1 MFIAAFL
8 KGITGLG
15 FSTIC
20 LGMLANIIPLPVA
33 IPMVIIPSLS
43 SNVIVMVQAGHFRP
57 TLFEFKW
64 LYLATLPGLAIGLAL
79 LGSLPPVQT
88 AAALGAVL
96 IAYAIFA
103 LVHSEFR
110 LSERVARYL
119 QVPVGFTTGIVN
131 GATGSQVMPVLP
143 YLLSLSLSP
152 DRLVQAINISFTAS
166 SLVMMAGLAH
176 LGLLD
181 TKILLASCLAI
192 IPVYIG
198 IKLGGALRR
207 KLPEKGFRIAV
218 LLLLI
223 VFGLNLIRGF
233 FAI

>member
-20 LGMLANIIPLPVA
+20 LGMLANLIPLPVA

-43 SNVIVMVQAGHFRP
+43 SNVIVMVQVGHFRP

-64 LYLATLPGLAIGLAL
+64 LYLTTLPGLAIGLSL
-79 LGSLPPVQT
+79 LGSAPTVQT
-88 AAALGAVL
+88 TAALGAVL

-103 LVHSEFR
+103 LVLSEFR

-198 IKLGGALRR
+198 IKLGGALQR

-218 LLLLI
+218 LILLI
-223 VFGLNLIRGF
+223 VFGVNLIRGF